1 MAKKKLQKALTLLMA
16 FSMLMSLMCVTAFA
30 EEDYVAWI
38 GDTGYK
44 TLEAAVKAATDGD
57 TIKLGAGKFYTS
69 GLSIQ
74 KDKIDS
80 LTFEGSGADQTTFL
94 ICTPNEDKHGQNNA
108 DFSLKEFVGNVTF
121 KNMTLQ
127 AGVQLDDSRT
137 PTENIV
143 NRDYMGFAHLDNT
156 VVENCVINGKTFYW
170 GYKTAVFENTTFNA
184 PDGDYAIWTYCSP
197 TMTFDGCTFNS
208 SGKTINVYTD
218 YSAGQFDI
226 TVNYKNC
233 TVIGNT
239 PEGKKDKAV
248 MNINDSNMKDCK
260 YFINISGENIVTG
273 VTPDDQ
279 NKEYPKEQKD
289 ISCSRLF
296 EFNTKYGPGNS
307 GHTIITID
315 NTTVWE
321 DGEMVS
327 HENSDGYKD
336 NAFTVIAG
344 DWTPDADGN
353 ISRSISK
360 VCKYCGYTEQGTENG
375 YTVSYDLNGGTGADG
390 VDYGSEIA
398 AAGSSVTVKAA
409 PSRSGYYDFDGWSD
423 GTNNYKAGD
432 TLEVAGNVTL
442 TAQWDY
448 DPPIRDR
455 DDDDDD
461 KEIKEPEVP
470 LSSGLELNKDDHFAY
485 IKGYADGTV
494 RPNNYITRAQVATI
508 FYRLMTD
515 ETREMCFSE
524 TNDFSDVAPDY
535 WANKAIST
543 LSNAGIITGFTDGT
557 FRPDA
562 YITRAQFAAIA
573 ARFSVVTE
581 DLPNPFI
588 DVPSGY
594 WAEDLIAFAADV
606 GWVNGYP
613 DGTFRPNT
621 YITRAA
627 AMKLINNVLER
638 QVDEEGLLED
648 ATQWNDCTPD
658 DWCYYIVM
666 EATNSHD
673 WERRS
678 SRSLVEDWTALTA
691 DPVWDE

>member
-1 MAKKKLQKALTLLMA
+1 
-16 FSMLMSLMCVTAFA
+16 
-30 EEDYVAWI
+30 
-38 GDTGYK
+38 
-44 TLEAAVKAATDGD
+44 
-57 TIKLGAGKFYTS
+57 
-69 GLSIQ
+69 
-74 KDKIDS
+74 
-80 LTFEGSGADQTTFL
+80 
-94 ICTPNEDKHGQNNA
+94 
-108 DFSLKEFVGNVTF
+108 
-121 KNMTLQ
+121 MTLQ
-127 AGVQLDDSRT
+127 AGVQLDDSGN

-143 NRDYMGFAHLDNT
+143 NRDYLGFAHLDNT
-156 VVENCVINGKTFYW
+156 VVENCVINGKTCYW
-170 GYKTAVFENTTFNA
+170 GYETAVFKNTTFNST
-184 PDGDYAIWTYCSP
+184 DYVMWIYTPGCENLGTRGPAIA
-197 TMTFDGCTFNS
+197 TFDHCEFNVA
-208 SGKTINVYTD
+208 GKVFNVYREGTH
-218 YSAGQFDI
+218 STPERPI
-226 TVNYKNC
+226 VVNYENC
-233 TVIGNT
+233 TVNST
-239 PEGKKDKAV
+239 KPNKSV
-248 MNINDSNMKDCK
+248 LNIKDSNND
-260 YFINISGENIVTG
+260 YIINISGKNEVKGLTPNQTTCSKLFQVEVTSGDAQHHAVVNIDG
-273 VTPDDQ
+273 TPVW
-279 NKEYPKEQKD
+279 KD
-289 ISCSRLF
+289 
-296 EFNTKYGPGNS
+296 GQ
-307 GHTIITID
+307 
-315 NTTVWE
+315 
-321 DGEMVS
+321 MVS
-327 HENSDGYKD
+327 HAIDTANDKYTDGYKD
-336 NAFTVIAG
+336 NAFTVTAG

-360 VCKYCGYTEQGTENG
+360 VCKYCGYTEQGTEKG

-390 VDYGSEIA
+390 VDYGSEIVA
-398 AAGSSVTVKAA
+398 EGSSVTVKAA

-543 LSNAGIITGFTDGT
+543 LSNAGIITGFSDGT
-557 FRPDA
+557 FRPNA

-606 GWVNGYP
+606 GWVNGYA

-638 QVDEEGLLED
+638 QVDEDGLLKN

-678 SRSLVEDWTALTA
+678 KKSLVEDWTALTA